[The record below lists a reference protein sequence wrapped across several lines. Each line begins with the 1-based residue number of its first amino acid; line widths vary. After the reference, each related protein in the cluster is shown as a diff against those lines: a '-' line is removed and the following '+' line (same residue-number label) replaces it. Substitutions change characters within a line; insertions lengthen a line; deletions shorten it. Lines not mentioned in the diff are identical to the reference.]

1 MRVPSGASLRSVLSP
16 ALAYMAVFLLLPIAW
31 AILLAFFD
39 FSPRRTGSPFLGLG
53 LDNPYVGL
61 EHFKRMFDFSSAA
74 PLEVRQFHTAVKVTL
89 LFAFLVLPLNLAIT
103 LPLAAM
109 IESVRDRWKVLYRT
123 VFFLPVLTSAVGVAI
138 IWGFVLHPQRGLLN
152 GTDHAPHGQVHA
164 RSPGRPTRTS
174 SSSASRCALIAI
186 IVAYLWQDIGYNL
199 VIFIAALQSIPD
211 SVKDAA
217 RVDGASAWQTFRYIT
232 LPLLKPTILLA
243 SVLTMISSFQV
254 FDLFQVMTNGGPD
267 DQTRALSLDIY
278 ESAFR
283 YQRMGWAAAVSVV
296 LFLLRVHDLARAVAV
311 AQGEL
316 GVLMATT
323 IERPAAGERA
333 DAATRQPRLPG
344 QRRHTVSRV
353 ALYACCSVFGVIAA
367 LPFVWMIL
375 ASFKTGAEMR
385 QIPPTFW
392 PAGSDAR
399 ATTRRS

>member
-1 MRVPSGASLRSVLSP
+1 MASATIERPRRRRRLFGGREGAQRRFVAAVLSP
-16 ALAYMAVFLLLPIAW
+16 ALVYMGVFLLLPVAW

-61 EHFKRMFDFSSAA
+61 EHFKRMFDFSNAA

-138 IWGFVLHPQRGLLN
+138 IWGFLLHPQRGLLN
-152 GTDHAPHGQVHA
+152 GTIT
-164 RSPGRPTRTS
+164 RLTGRFTAIAWTTDPDLVFGGIPV
-174 SSSASRCALIAI
+174 ALLAI

-217 RVDGASAWQTFRYIT
+217 RVDGASALQTFRYIT

-267 DQTRALSLDIY
+267 DQTRALSIDIY

-296 LFLLRVHDLARAVAV
+296 LFVM
-311 AQGEL
+311 
-316 GVLMATT
+316 VLT
-323 IERPAAGERA
+323 ISLV
-333 DAATRQPRLPG
+333 Q
-344 QRRHTVSRV
+344 SRFLK
-353 ALYACCSVFGVIAA
+353 ANWEY
-367 LPFVWMIL
+367 
-375 ASFKTGAEMR
+375 
-385 QIPPTFW
+385 
-392 PAGSDAR
+392 
-399 ATTRRS
+399 

>member
-1 MRVPSGASLRSVLSP
+1 MASATIDRPRGARRWFGGRKGAQRRFVAGVLSP
-16 ALAYMAVFLLLPIAW
+16 ALAYMAVFLVLPIVW
-31 AILLAFFD
+31 AFLLAFFD

-53 LDNPYVGL
+53 LDNPFVGL
-61 EHFKRMFDFSSAA
+61 EHFRRMFEFSKTA
-74 PLEVRQFHTAVKVTL
+74 PLEVRQFHTALKVTL
-89 LFAFLVLPLNLAIT
+89 IFAFVVLPLNLAIT

-152 GTDHAPHGQVHA
+152 GTIT
-164 RSPGRPTRTS
+164 RLTGRFTS
-174 SSSASRCALIAI
+174 IAWTTDPDLVVVGVPVALLAI

-199 VIFIAALQSIPD
+199 VIFIAALQAIPD

-278 ESAFR
+278 ENAFR

-296 LFLLRVHDLARAVAV
+296 LFLVVFTISVVQSRFLRANW
-311 AQGEL
+311 E
-316 GVLMATT
+316 
-323 IERPAAGERA
+323 
-333 DAATRQPRLPG
+333 
-344 QRRHTVSRV
+344 
-353 ALYACCSVFGVIAA
+353 Y
-367 LPFVWMIL
+367 
-375 ASFKTGAEMR
+375 
-385 QIPPTFW
+385 
-392 PAGSDAR
+392 
-399 ATTRRS
+399 

>member
-1 MRVPSGASLRSVLSP
+1 
-16 ALAYMAVFLLLPIAW
+16 MAVFLLLPIAW

-61 EHFKRMFDFSSAA
+61 EHFKRMFDFSNTA
-74 PLEVRQFHTAVKVTL
+74 PLEVRQFHTALKVTL

-152 GTDHAPHGQVHA
+152 GTIT
-164 RSPGRPTRTS
+164 RLTGRFTS
-174 SSSASRCALIAI
+174 IAWTTDPDLVFVGIPVALIAI

-217 RVDGASAWQTFRYIT
+217 RVDGASTWQTFRYIT
-232 LPLLKPTILLA
+232 LPLLKPTILLV

-296 LFLLRVHDLARAVAV
+296 LFLL
-311 AQGEL
+311 
-316 GVLMATT
+316 VLT
-323 IERPAAGERA
+323 ISLV
-333 DAATRQPRLPG
+333 Q
-344 QRRHTVSRV
+344 SRFLK
-353 ALYACCSVFGVIAA
+353 ANWEY
-367 LPFVWMIL
+367 
-375 ASFKTGAEMR
+375 
-385 QIPPTFW
+385 
-392 PAGSDAR
+392 
-399 ATTRRS
+399 